1 MQLKSGII
9 RKEQCER
16 EQIGKDAD
24 CRERRIRN
32 IGQIIEKVLLMFC
45 GCIGGRQTYRSAVL
59 IRQFRNYRKR
69 VYMTK
74 ELFYQAILKF
84 VLGVVVIGMLIFLPA
99 GTFDYWN
106 AWLFMGILFIPMLFG
121 GIAMMIKNPKL
132 LKKRLKAK
140 EQQSEQNLVIKLSGL
155 MFVMGFVMAGL
166 NFRFQWIVL
175 PDWVLWVSAI
185 IFLLSYLLYAEVLR
199 ENTYL
204 SRTVEVQD
212 GQKVIDTGLYGI
224 VRHPMYSV
232 TIILFLSMPLVLG
245 SIISFVIF
253 LTYPIIIA
261 KRISNEEAVL
271 EKGLEGYA
279 EYKKKVKYKVIP
291 FIW

>member
-1 MQLKSGII
+1 
-9 RKEQCER
+9 
-16 EQIGKDAD
+16 
-24 CRERRIRN
+24 
-32 IGQIIEKVLLMFC
+32 
-45 GCIGGRQTYRSAVL
+45 
-59 IRQFRNYRKR
+59 
-69 VYMTK
+69 MTK

-84 VLGVVVIGMLIFLPA
+84 VLGAVVIGMLIFLPA

-106 AWLFMGILFIPMLFG
+106 AWLFMGILFIPMFFA
-121 GIAMMIKNPKL
+121 GIVMMIKNPKL

-175 PDWVLWVSAI
+175 SDWVLWVSAI

-224 VRHPMYSV
+224 VRHPMYSA

-245 SIISFVIF
+245 SVISFAIF
-253 LTYPIIIA
+253 LLYPIIIA
-261 KRISNEEAVL
+261 KRISNEEVVL
-271 EKGLEGYA
+271 EKGLKGYA
-279 EYKKKVKYKVIP
+279 EYEKKVKYKVIP
-291 FIW
+291 FVW